1 MKTRI
6 VLGLSGASGMP
17 YALMLLDLLAARPD
31 VAVHCIVSD
40 GAWEVLQVEMG
51 LDRAHVAAH
60 LDARCERRYSQ
71 QEIGAGPA
79 SGSWRH
85 AGMVVCPCSM
95 ASLAAIAQGLG
106 ANLLHRSA
114 DVTLKERRPLI
125 LVVRETPF
133 NRIHLQNM
141 LAAHDA
147 GATIV
152 AASPGFYHRPTTIDD
167 LTRHLA
173 TRLLDHL
180 GLPDPH
186 APRWQDG

>member
-1 MKTRI
+1 
-6 VLGLSGASGMP
+6 MP
-17 YALMLLDLLAARPD
+17 YALKLLDLMGARQD
-31 VAVHCIVSD
+31 ITVHAIVSD
-40 GAWEVLQVEMG
+40 GAWEVLSVEMG
-51 LDRAHVAAH
+51 LERDKVAAH
-60 LDARCERRYSQ
+60 LESRCARIYSQ

-95 ASLAAIAQGLG
+95 ASLAAIARGLG
-106 ANLLHRSA
+106 SNLLHRAA
-114 DVTLKERRPLI
+114 DVTLKEKRRLV

-152 AASPGFYHRPTTIDD
+152 PASPGFYHRPKTIDD
-167 LTRHLA
+167 LTGHLA
-173 TRLLDHL
+173 GRLLDHL
-180 GLPDPH
+180 GLPDPNT
-186 APRWQDG
+186 PRWLDNA